1 MVLFD
6 CIFCCCDTS
15 RCFSIILLLLLLLF
29 IFLRFA
35 KCLHV
40 WRSTLLVLLYFLTNV
55 FFFSFFFATLSFA
68 SPSAVGRND
77 SSGPLA
83 HRLFFQRHLHGQ
95 QSQPPQFEQP
105 AGEERPRGAG
115 APGRPT
121 GHGGVLLRSP
131 PVRASPFVNLCA
143 LSYARI
149 QCPQVSGRNHVI

>member
-1 MVLFD
+1 MFFNYFVVVVVVVYFPQIRKMFACLAQHFVSA
-6 CIFCCCDTS
+6 T
-15 RCFSIILLLLLLLF
+15 LLF
-29 IFLRFA
+29 N
-35 KCLHV
+35 KCLF
-40 WRSTLLVLLYFLTNV
+40 FL
-55 FFFSFFFATLSFA
+55 FFFATLSFA

-115 APGRPT
+115 APGRPA